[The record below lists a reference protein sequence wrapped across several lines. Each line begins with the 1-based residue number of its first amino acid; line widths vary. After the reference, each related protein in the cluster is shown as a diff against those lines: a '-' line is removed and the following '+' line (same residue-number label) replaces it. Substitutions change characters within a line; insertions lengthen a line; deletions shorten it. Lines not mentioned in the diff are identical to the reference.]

1 MAGTDVPVSLQHLA
15 PGLRRAGLCGRFI
28 HPAKR
33 NAIERQHAC
42 SDLNALWRS
51 HIRLFTAL
59 PARSALA
66 QSQSQRARH
75 DLNTSSCLAAASFAL
90 AQHAGTRRHP
100 RRRAAAHDDAWGAA
114 PKSGQIVYTKF
125 PCSACMNSFRIE

>member
-75 DLNTSSCLAAASFAL
+75 DLNTASCLAAASLSTQA
-90 AQHAGTRRHP
+90 RRHDEAA
-100 RRRAAAHDDAWGAA
+100 RRAQTRSMAGDA
-114 PKSGQIVYTKF
+114 SV
-125 PCSACMNSFRIE
+125 R